1 MSSVMAPELLFLT
14 ARDAGWGQRLAVY
27 HRPSGDAVRGKVVY
41 IHPFAEEMNKSRR
54 MAALQS
60 RALARAGYAVLQ
72 IDLLGCGDS
81 SGDFADATWD
91 TWIDDVVEAC
101 RWLDERH
108 PEPLTLWSL
117 RAGCLLAIRPAQRI
131 DGRVDL
137 VFWQPA
143 VSGAIVLQQ
152 FLRLKLAAE
161 IQGGPGKGVVDALRA
176 RIAAGETI
184 EVAGYLLSA
193 DLATGIETAILEPP
207 SNASRIVW
215 LEVSG
220 RADATLL
227 PMSAAKIGRWSA
239 ADFHV
244 DAAVVHG
251 PAFWNSVEIEE
262 APALI
267 DATLEAMSASAAV

>member
-1 MSSVMAPELLFLT
+1 MPAELFFLT
-14 ARDAGWGQRLAVY
+14 ARDAAWGHRFAIY
-27 HRPSGDAVRGKVVY
+27 HRPFGEEPRGKVVY

-101 RWLDERH
+101 RWLDARH
-108 PEPLTLWSL
+108 SGPLIFWSL
-117 RAGCLLAIRPAQRI
+117 RAGCLLATRAAQRV
-131 DGRVDL
+131 DGRVEL
-137 VFWQPA
+137 VFWQPP
-143 VSGAIVLQQ
+143 VIGAAILQQ

-184 EVAGYLLSA
+184 EVAGYCLSA
-193 DLATGIETAILEPP
+193 PLATGIATATLEPP
-207 SNASRIVW
+207 SNA
-215 LEVSG
+215 
-220 RADATLL
+220 
-227 PMSAAKIGRWSA
+227 
-239 ADFHV
+239 
-244 DAAVVHG
+244 
-251 PAFWNSVEIEE
+251 
-262 APALI
+262 
-267 DATLEAMSASAAV
+267 